1 MKILFVS
8 EYYPPK
14 ISGGGEI
21 NLAQIAEELARQQQE
36 VLILTSFFPDLPPE
50 EVRNGVTIHRRLRS
64 GKTASTL
71 KDNFQRRFLFPSS
84 LVREIIPLV
93 EEQKPD
99 VIHFIGSSII
109 AAPQL
114 KKRYR
119 EKLAGVKLV
128 ATIESY
134 PTLCP
139 KGDRLY
145 HGREECRIACTFNQ
159 FFSCQSAAD
168 EIGKMSNR
176 WYLRYNPLFL
186 GLTYRYY
193 QQLHKALSSCQLIAI
208 SGYVQRLLQQQGW
221 LSTVIPNAFEAAPF
235 SVQIHSIPERTH
247 HQYSKNT
254 SNHNSN
260 HKPVILYVGA
270 LIKSKGPQILLGA
283 LKGINCRIELYGE
296 GILKEQLQQAIT
308 ANNLDAK
315 IFPPVPYDQ
324 MPRVYA
330 RADVVVFPSLWPEP
344 FGRIPLEAMAAGKPI
359 IASRT
364 GAIPE
369 IIREENCI
377 GKKKNSIGEKNLLVP
392 PGDSVALQEAIL
404 FVLPQLSSQKKFKSS
419 SLLLQEYEP
428 TKIAARLQQIYEK
441 PSGKNSI
448 N

>member
-21 NLAQIAEELARQQQE
+21 NLAQVAEELSRQQQD
-36 VLILTSFFPDLPPE
+36 VRVLTSSFTDLPQE
-50 EVRNGVTIHRRLRS
+50 EVRNGVTIYRRLRS
-64 GKTASTL
+64 GKSASTL
-71 KDNFQRRFLFPSS
+71 GGNFQRRFLFPRSV
-84 LVREIIPLV
+84 VREAATLIR
-93 EEQKPD
+93 EQKPD
-99 VIHFIGSSII
+99 VIHFIGNSII
-109 AAPQL
+109 AAPRL
-114 KKRYR
+114 KRRCR
-119 EKLAGVKLV
+119 EGSAGLKLV

-145 HGREECRIACTFNQ
+145 QGREECRIACTFNQ

-235 SVQIHSIPERTH
+235 SVPIHSIPERTP
-247 HQYSKNT
+247 HQYFKNT

-270 LIKSKGPQILLGA
+270 LIKSKGPQILLDA

-308 ANNLDAK
+308 AHNLEAK

-324 MPRVYA
+324 MPSVYA

-359 IASRT
+359 IASRS

-369 IIREENCI
+369 VMGE
-377 GKKKNSIGEKNLLVP
+377 KKNGMAKNILVP
-392 PGDSVALQEAIL
+392 PGDSAALQEAIL
-404 FVLPQLSSQKKFKSS
+404 FVLPQLSSQKKFKSP
-419 SLLLQEYEP
+419 LPLLQEYEP
-428 TKIAARLQQIYEK
+428 AKIAARLQQIYEK